1 MNKEKMLS
9 LYHRLPRLIPRTPGE
24 KMVATG
30 IGIDAGVIISIS
42 ALYYLQ
48 RKGITNITPEL
59 AETIKYALVFG
70 GHILISDFILKLG
83 GTYCMVYLEDENWLR
98 KKAPRPETNDASKTS
113 KFLVVD
119 SEDMQLQLDGLP
131 NGAVP
136 YIDNKNL
143 LRLSF
148 LSSPRFWNSAIS
160 LVFRLYPEK
169 EVEFSSEYNM
179 AGQQLRDYLVSRA
192 KTIIDVN
199 RNFANGTLLG
209 HVAELPCPT
218 HQDIQPIFSESSPK
232 EL

>member
-1 MNKEKMLS
+1 MDKEKMLS
-9 LYHRLPRLIPRTPGE
+9 LYHRIPRLVPRTPGE

-48 RKGITNITPEL
+48 REGITNITPEL
-59 AETIKYALVFG
+59 AEAIKYVLVFG

-98 KKAPRPETNDASKTS
+98 NKAPQPETNNTLRTD

-119 SEDMQLQLDGLP
+119 SEDVQLQLEGLP

-148 LSSPRFWNSAIS
+148 LSSPRFWDSAIS
-160 LVFRLYPEK
+160 LVYKLYPEK
-169 EVEFSSEYNM
+169 EGEFSSEYNM
-179 AGQQLRDYLVSRA
+179 AGQQLKDYLVSRA
-192 KTIIDVN
+192 KTIFDVN

-209 HVAELPCPT
+209 HVAELSYPT
-218 HQDIQPIFSESSPK
+218 H
-232 EL
+232 